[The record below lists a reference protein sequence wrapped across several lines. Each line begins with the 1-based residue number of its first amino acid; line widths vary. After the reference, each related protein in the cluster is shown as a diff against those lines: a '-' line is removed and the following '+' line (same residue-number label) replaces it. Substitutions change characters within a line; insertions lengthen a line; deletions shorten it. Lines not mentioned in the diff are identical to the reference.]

1 MCFFILGGWVLKFIV
16 LFVAFS
22 KNIAF
27 GGTRKERGRFT
38 DAYVNPRREASATR
52 RFVREDVSS
61 GGGGQQTRAVLKM
74 RRERY

>member
-1 MCFFILGGWVLKFIV
+1 MLKFIV

-61 GGGGQQTRAVLKM
+61 GGGQQTRAVLKM
-74 RRERY
+74 RREIQLNKFV